1 MTRRLETTA
10 AMTAAL
16 AIAGAMGLAAL
27 PQTAAAQP
35 YTMAGE
41 VAAHPNLASAIRK
54 MQSAYA
60 DLQAAPDNFGGNKA
74 QAMAQVKAAI
84 HSLRRAL
91 FYRLK
96 TTDAQIDGF
105 NF

>member
-1 MTRRLETTA
+1 MTKRLKTTA

-16 AIAGAMGLAAL
+16 AIAGAMAAL
-27 PQTAAAQP
+27 PGAAAAQP

-91 FYRLK
+91 FFRLK
-96 TTDAQIDGF
+96 ATDAQIDTF

>member
-1 MTRRLETTA
+1 MTKNLNTA
-10 AMTAAL
+10 TIAAL

-35 YTMAGE
+35 FTYQGE
-41 VAAHPNLASAIRK
+41 VAAHPNIASAIRK
-54 MQSAYA
+54 MESAYA
-60 DLQAAPDNFGGNKA
+60 DLQAAPANFGGNKA

-96 TTDAQIDGF
+96 ATDAQIDAYRF
-105 NF
+105 